1 MPLDKM
7 KGGAPSNSFLDQVT
21 IKCYYKEN
29 GENKPRFCCAMTGC
43 HESWA
48 SPCHLK
54 RVCHHLKEEC
64 KFVGSGTRATA
75 TLMLAGEALS
85 ASPSVSTKSKVSGE
99 GSVYAVS
106 KKAHKDALE
115 KELNLKVLWLLCV
128 AMISPKIVDHQEWK
142 DIIAMSN
149 PSLMTFCST
158 TFSDA
163 HIPSEAALVL
173 QKSLE
178 KLWKLHNLTITYD
191 SNMTKGL
198 QSIYTIHVITPQ
210 SREAHLIEG
219 NENSGVSHTGQHI
232 ANLILNVSSFLMS
245 SLFI

>member
-1 MPLDKM
+1 M
-7 KGGAPSNSFLDQVT
+7 SRIVT
-21 IKCYYKEN
+21 
-29 GENKPRFCCAMTGC
+29 
-43 HESWA
+43 
-48 SPCHLK
+48 
-54 RVCHHLKEEC
+54 
-64 KFVGSGTRATA
+64 
-75 TLMLAGEALS
+75 
-85 ASPSVSTKSKVSGE
+85 
-99 GSVYAVS
+99 
-106 KKAHKDALE
+106 
-115 KELNLKVLWLLCV
+115 LLCV
-128 AMISPKIVDHQEWK
+128 AMISPKIVDRQEWK

-178 KLWKLHNLTITYD
+178 KLWKLCNLTITYD

-210 SREAHLIEG
+210 SCEAHLIEG
-219 NENSGVSHTGQHI
+219 NENSGVSHMGQHI